1 MSLLRAEGLAKR
13 FGGVAAVDG
22 LSFEV
27 EEGEILGLIGP
38 NGSGKTTVLNLLCG
52 FVAPDHGRAWL
63 AGEDVTGASTV
74 ALASPRNAALALAV
88 QVVFLLASCALLF
101 LGAFL
106 GAGVLVH
113 ALRDPHQHH
122 PCGDGTRETCM

>member
-1 MSLLRAEGLAKR
+1 MDSGRHLVLA
-13 FGGVAAVDG
+13 ADG
-22 LSFEV
+22 RRV
-27 EEGEILGLIGP
+27 
-38 NGSGKTTVLNLLCG
+38 
-52 FVAPDHGRAWL
+52 R
-63 AGEDVTGASTV
+63 
-74 ALASPRNAALALAV
+74 AALALAV